1 MFDSAQ
7 VNMYKLCFSIRQAG
21 LGLPMEQSNMHSIY
35 LVGYVCLPLEGFV
48 HYMFILLA
56 NKHIISVSL

>member
-1 MFDSAQ
+1 
-7 VNMYKLCFSIRQAG
+7 
-21 LGLPMEQSNMHSIY
+21 MEQSNMHSIY